1 MSAIKCFRMACITA
15 VFPSHFPQHV
25 LHSLVR
31 HLTPRASCSPLSVMP
46 FDSFL
51 HLSLLSPEVALVSA
65 PPP

>member
-51 HLSLLSPEVALVSA
+51 HLSLLSPEVTLVSA